1 MLVHVRWVGPPA
13 AAALA
18 MTSVP
23 SLYRN
28 ELPAAVAN
36 ATKRICIMIY
46 SVCNRDNRQLYSAPS
61 VGAVPQTPSIVM
73 AACKHRALP
82 TTFARPPSII
92 FKTKTTHSRPF
103 AHAVSSYRYDINA
116 EQYCTDLMV
125 PWRTSLYVV
134 APKRFQ
140 LEEGAATIEGIEY
153 RGMTYLN
160 LSSSI
165 MTRKLLKF

>member
-46 SVCNRDNRQLYSAPS
+46 FSSVWANRDNRQLYSATS

-82 TTFARPPSII
+82 TTFTRAPV
-92 FKTKTTHSRPF
+92 FKNKKTPVR
-103 AHAVSSYRYDINA
+103 HAVSSYRFDINA

-134 APKRFQ
+134 APKCFQ
-140 LEEGAATIEGIEY
+140 LEEVIHY
-153 RGMTYLN
+153 RGD
-160 LSSSI
+160 
-165 MTRKLLKF
+165 RVKA